1 MTEGTLQAVECEPI
15 EFAND
20 FFIRGKME
28 LLQHIKRKDA
38 KARTTQRDIVSKK
51 FQKNIVVNFKK
62 NVKIFSI
69 FSLTVSYQ
77 TFFMT

>member
-38 KARTTQRDIVSKK
+38 KARTTQRDIVS
-51 FQKNIVVNFKK
+51 
-62 NVKIFSI
+62 
-69 FSLTVSYQ
+69 
-77 TFFMT
+77 

>member
-51 FQKNIVVNFKK
+51 FQKNILVSLKK
-62 NVKIFSI
+62 TLKYSQFLASRSVIRPS
-69 FSLTVSYQ
+69 S
-77 TFFMT
+77 

>member
-38 KARTTQRDIVSKK
+38 KAKTTQRDIVSENWCS
-51 FQKNIVVNFKK
+51 FSPQ
-62 NVKIFSI
+62 IFSV
-69 FSLTVSYQ
+69 FLFMSLSRSTPKG
-77 TFFMT
+77 